1 MRPSAYYKQLY
12 SRKKNKLG
20 EGERVEGMKFLGIY
34 LISGSEQPF
43 ALFNVIHS
51 KWCKLDFD
59 TNDAQ
64 QIGHFHCDSPT
75 DMCRANIPHII
86 PL

>member
-1 MRPSAYYKQLY
+1 MQCLEGQHLFETPCLLRANIFQ
-12 SRKKNKLG
+12 KKTKLG

-34 LISGSEQPF
+34 LISGFEQPF
-43 ALFNVIHS
+43 ALFNGIHS

-64 QIGHFHCDSPT
+64 QIGHFHCDSN
-75 DMCRANIPHII
+75 RHV
-86 PL
+86 